1 MTDTWR
7 TKILKRR
14 AGFVAAAIA
23 STAPACDK
31 DKPQDGSAAPSASA
45 ELGERPTPCLRP
57 MIGPAS
63 SSTFEPGKDYPF
75 QVDRGGTPVA
85 SGSVRVT
92 VEGGN
97 VPHAAHV
104 GAGRHMQA
112 RLRSCFLEAADRKES
127 PEGELTITL
136 ELKSD
141 GTVAKSTADAKGSIT
156 EQVRDCA
163 AEQAGKVGFNPVE
176 GGGTAKVLVHL
187 TLAKP

>member
-1 MTDTWR
+1 MTDSWR
-7 TKILKRR
+7 TKILQRR

-31 DKPQDGSAAPSASA
+31 DKPQDGSVAPSAST

-63 SSTFEPGKDYPF
+63 SSTFEAGKDYPF
-75 QVDRGGTPVA
+75 QVDRGGATVA
-85 SGSVRVT
+85 SGSVKIT
-92 VEGGN
+92 IEGAN
-97 VPHAAHV
+97 VPHAAQV

-112 RLRSCFLEAADRKES
+112 RLRSCFLDAADRKES

-141 GTVAKSTADAKGSIT
+141 GTVAKSTAVAKGSIIDGCRS
-156 EQVRDCA
+156 QFA
-163 AEQAGKVGFNPVE
+163 A
-176 GGGTAKVLVHL
+176 
-187 TLAKP
+187 